1 MDVKEE
7 DKSEE
12 SKKNHLT
19 YYKSLTKVISDFQEE
34 KNQVTDPTIKNHLD
48 ERIDAVE
55 KDRKRIREMFPDIT
69 NEEWDVNTNW
79 KKSQQTPRLTSRL
92 QVAFDNIHSRIRKDG

>member
-1 MDVKEE
+1 MDVKKE

-19 YYKSLTKVISDFQEE
+19 YYKSLTKVISDIQEE
-34 KNQVTDPTIKNHLD
+34 KNTALDPTIKNHLD
-48 ERIDAVE
+48 ERIDAIE

-69 NEEWDVNTNW
+69 NEEWDVNTN
-79 KKSQQTPRLTSRL
+79 
-92 QVAFDNIHSRIRKDG
+92 

>member
-1 MDVKEE
+1 MDVKEV

-19 YYKSLTKVISDFQEE
+19 YYKSLTKLISDFQDE

-69 NEEWDVNTNW
+69 NEEWDVNTN
-79 KKSQQTPRLTSRL
+79 
-92 QVAFDNIHSRIRKDG
+92 

>member
-12 SKKNHLT
+12 SMKNHMA
-19 YYKSLTKVISDFQEE
+19 YYKSLTKVISDIQKEVNSGVE
-34 KNQVTDPTIKNHLD
+34 PTMKNHLD

-55 KDRKRIREMFPDIT
+55 KDRKRIRELFPEIRE
-69 NEEWDVNTNW
+69 EEWDDNTN
-79 KKSQQTPRLTSRL
+79 
-92 QVAFDNIHSRIRKDG
+92 

>member
-19 YYKSLTKVISDFQEE
+19 YYKSLTNVILDFQKE

-48 ERIDAVE
+48 ERIDAIE
-55 KDRKRIREMFPDIT
+55 RDRKRIREMFPDIT
-69 NEEWDVNTNW
+69 KEEWDDNTN
-79 KKSQQTPRLTSRL
+79 
-92 QVAFDNIHSRIRKDG
+92 

>member
-7 DKSEE
+7 DRSEE
-12 SKKNHLT
+12 SKKNHMA
-19 YYKSLTKVISDFQEE
+19 YYKSLTKVISDIQEE
-34 KNQVTDPTIKNHLD
+34 KDLVVDPTIKNHLN

-69 NEEWDVNTNW
+69 EEEWNG
-79 KKSQQTPRLTSRL
+79 
-92 QVAFDNIHSRIRKDG
+92 NIN